1 MNWIEAIE
9 PGLAGG
15 GVTVDDRGT
24 LTFCNDIDLT
34 GVRRFYT
41 ITNHVVGRVR
51 AWHGHR
57 AERKLM
63 WPLSGAMLVGLVRI
77 DNWSTPSRASEVKR
91 VVLSAHTPQFLVVPP
106 GFANGTM
113 SLTSDAALLVLSTL
127 ALGDSMHDDVRF
139 DARYWDPWQVKER

>member
-1 MNWIEAIE
+1 MNWLDATE
-9 PGLAGG
+9 PTLTKG

-24 LTFCNDIDLT
+24 LTFCNDIDLA

-41 ITNHVVGRVR
+41 IANHAVGRVR

-57 AERKLM
+57 TERKLM
-63 WPLSGAMLVGLVRI
+63 WPLSGAMLVGIVRV
-77 DNWSTPSRASEVKR
+77 DDWEAPARTNEVTR
-91 VVLSAHTPQFLVVPP
+91 VVLSAHTPQLLIVPP

-113 SLTSDAALLVLSTL
+113 SLVPDTVLLVLSNL
-127 ALGDSMHDDVRF
+127 SLSESIKDDIRF